1 MPNCLAQLI
10 WKRSEMAPP
19 PGPQALGKSI
29 RDQCLLSWCA
39 WEVRGHGKASR
50 VPGELANGE
59 EVSGGG
65 FEPV

>member
-1 MPNCLAQLI
+1 MPNCLAQLV

-29 RDQCLLSWCA
+29 RDLCLLSWSA

-50 VPGELANGE
+50 VPGELADGE
-59 EVSGGG
+59 ELSWWWL
-65 FEPV
+65 